1 MTVTFCGHGDFYG
14 DEAVKRWLQETV
26 ERLIIQ
32 GAGDFLLGGYG
43 QFDACAASIVWE
55 MKKKYPAIQST
66 LVLPYLD
73 RKVDATRYDGM
84 TYPPLEKVPKRYA
97 ISKRNE
103 WMVDEAD
110 TVVAYVI
117 RSWGGA
123 ANTLAYAQRRK
134 KRVIRFRGDAT
145 PYPCIIGTV
154 RV

>member
-1 MTVTFCGHGDFYG
+1 M
-14 DEAVKRWLQETV
+14 
-26 ERLIIQ
+26 IIQ
-32 GAGDFLLGGYG
+32 GARDFLLGGYG

-73 RKVDATRYDGM
+73 RKADTARYDGT

-134 KRVIRFRGDAT
+134 KRVIRFRGDGV
-145 PYPCIIGTV
+145 PYPCIIGSV